1 MDQVINDKLNVTNQL
16 ESFSEEI
23 EAKLKRDNELKQT
36 NSYYS
41 QFVHNIEQFKAKSFY
56 GFHDQNKDFLRIYVN
71 NPMSI
76 QK

>member
-1 MDQVINDKLNVTNQL
+1 MDQVINNKLNIMNQL
-16 ESFSEEI
+16 QGFSEEI
-23 EAKLKRDNELKQT
+23 EAKLKRDNELKQI
-36 NSYYS
+36 NSYYN
-41 QFVHNIEQFKAKSFY
+41 QFVHNIEQIKAKSFY